1 MKILKVSI
9 ITIVLLATALCL
21 PISAKASS
29 DMHNIILNERQLYF
43 NSMENSND
51 FFSTRAMAQTV
62 INRNI
67 NRSVTI
73 PITRSS
79 LNNGINIEITPV
91 GHYLLVALFKRGSTT
106 EVIGTSFTAPADRMT
121 AWQWSAAEL
130 GNNTQIDVFISATA
144 NVNVYAYGAIT
155 Y

>member
-1 MKILKVSI
+1 MQK
-9 ITIVLLATALCL
+9 
-21 PISAKASS
+21 
-29 DMHNIILNERQLYF
+29 
-43 NSMENSND
+43 
-51 FFSTRAMAQTV
+51 
-62 INRNI
+62 
-67 NRSVTI
+67 
-73 PITRSS
+73 
-79 LNNGINIEITPV
+79 
-91 GHYLLVALFKRGSTT
+91 KRGSTT